1 MSHGRAGQ
9 ARLGCFLAIVAI
21 GCFVAGSQAVYTG
34 IRNRSPLEIT
44 CADYLA
50 QKPAA
55 GWLRLK
61 GCALDLADATFF
73 KDKDSNRIKTAF
85 IPIRPVGA
93 SDSTPLQLLLQ
104 TQGSA
109 YLDVLHKIEAVGS
122 DEARMTE
129 FMTANVDKVFPE
141 KDVEGLIAWGIDV
154 EEKQLAEIR
163 RLNESLHPEF
173 KIIMDGSAPSLGFGL
188 LLFAIGFVAGAILWR
203 VIRAG

>member
-21 GCFVAGSQAVYTG
+21 GCFVAGGQAVYTG
-34 IRNRSPLEIT
+34 IRNRSPLEVS

-50 QKPAA
+50 QKPA
-55 GWLRLK
+55 GEWLRLK

-73 KDKDSNRIKTAF
+73 KDKDSDRIKTAF

-93 SDSTPLQLLLQ
+93 SDSAPLELLLQ

-109 YLDVLHKIEAVGS
+109 YLDVLNKIQAVGN
-122 DEARMTE
+122 DEARLTE
-129 FMTANVDKVFPE
+129 YMTANADKVFPE

-154 EEKQLAEIR
+154 EEKQLDEIR
-163 RLNESLHPEF
+163 RLNKSLKPDF
-173 KIIMDGSAPSLGFGL
+173 KILMDGAAPSLGFGL
-188 LLFAIGFVAGAILWR
+188 LMIAGGFVAGAILWR